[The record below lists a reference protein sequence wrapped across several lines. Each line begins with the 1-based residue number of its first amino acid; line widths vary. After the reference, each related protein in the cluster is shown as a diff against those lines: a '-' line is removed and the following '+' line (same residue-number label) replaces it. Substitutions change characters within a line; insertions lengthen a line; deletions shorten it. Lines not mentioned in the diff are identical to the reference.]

1 MQTSTPG
8 PNIKQSEAHDQR
20 EKKNYMQLGI
30 ILNRRAFY
38 LTFKTARWWLLCV
51 TQEIQ
56 TEHLHIWLAIVGE
69 DTGAEVVSW
78 AQRPAARVLEKGE
91 HKPNSRSIISA
102 VNQNNRPPE
111 KFF

>member
-8 PNIKQSEAHDQR
+8 PIIKQSEAHDQR
-20 EKKNYMQLGI
+20 EKNYIQLGI